1 MVGDPWRL
9 VARIRP
15 LAGSRRR
22 SCIEVGSFQP
32 EQGERPM
39 IRSIATVLGLND
51 IRRPA
56 LVLFLLA
63 LGAYAREPARE
74 GSDAPRTS
82 ASDRAPERET
92 HDIMGSYHDRRRA
105 AEYPWYVITPPPGYI
120 LTPSG
125 QLIFPDAPPPLGDTS
140 TLSGAGPDVSTR
152 PRLCPPPPPPTPP
165 HPRPPLHYPP
175 P

>member
-1 MVGDPWRL
+1 
-9 VARIRP
+9 
-15 LAGSRRR
+15 
-22 SCIEVGSFQP
+22 
-32 EQGERPM
+32 M

-120 LTPSG
+120 ITPSG
-125 QLIFPDAPPPLGDTS
+125 ELIFPDAPPPMGDTS
-140 TLSGAGPDVSTR
+140 TLSGAGPDVSTG
-152 PRLCPPPPPPTPP
+152 PVVGSGPDVSTGPNVGPDLD
-165 HPRPPLHYPP
+165 YPGP
-175 P
+175 VLGPVP